1 MKLFNDLV
9 LKFTRPD
16 WSKNPELGLIDTIL
30 EKSPKLI
37 SLLQADVLSGSKES
51 EFGRKDTPTV
61 EQVIRA
67 AIYKEFKKMTY
78 RELEYAQADSRVCAT
93 FIKLE
98 ERKPYSFQVWQKYI
112 SKIKH
117 ESLQSFLVALNK
129 IAIKEGLEDLSAIR
143 TDSTVIETNIHYPTN
158 NSLAWDCIKEAHRLL
173 SHLAEK
179 EGIKVRDYRSGAKSN
194 YFKINNSKA
203 DKRVALFKK
212 QLVLF
217 TKSIR
222 QVDKFTKKK
231 DYITPEGLAIVL
243 ALEKLRPL
251 MEQVY
256 SMSYQKQIEG
266 KAVSNDQKLY
276 SIYELHTDII
286 VKGGREVLF
295 GHKVNLTDGKGKLIL
310 DCEILK
316 GNPSDSQL
324 LTQVLDRVKSNYGK
338 TPKNLATDGGYAS
351 KANLEK
357 AVDRGLV
364 NVVFNK
370 VVGSLKNIVSS
381 KNLQTRLKKWRSGI
395 EATISNLK
403 RGFNISRCNWKGWEH
418 FQSKVLWSVIAYNI
432 RAMTSLVIA
441 KFD

>member
-1 MKLFNDLV
+1 MQLFNELV
-9 LKFTRPD
+9 LKFDRPD

-30 EKSPKLI
+30 DKHPELVSILSGDI
-37 SLLQADVLSGSKES
+37 LSGSKLS
-51 EFGRKDTPTV
+51 DFGRKDTPTV

-67 AIYKEFKKMTY
+67 AIYKEFKKLTY
-78 RELEYAQADSRVCAT
+78 RDLEYAQSDSRICTT
-93 FIKLE
+93 FIKLD

-112 SKIKH
+112 SKVRQS
-117 ESLQSFLVALNK
+117 SLQDFLVSLNQ
-129 IAIKEGLEDLSAIR
+129 IAIEEGLEDLVSIR

-158 NSLAWDCIKEAHRLL
+158 NSLTWDCIKEAHRLL
-173 SHLAEK
+173 GHLAEK
-179 EGIKVRDYRSGAKSN
+179 EGVKIRDYRSGAKSN

-217 TKSIR
+217 TKSIN
-222 QVDKFTKKK
+222 QVDKFVKKK
-231 DYITPEGLAIVL
+231 DCTTIEGIVL
-243 ALEKLRPL
+243 IESLKKLQPL

-256 SMSYQKQIEG
+256 SMTHRKQIEG
-266 KAVSNDQKLY
+266 KPVPNDEKLF

-324 LTQVLDRVKSNYGK
+324 FGDTLERIKKNYGK
-338 TPKNLATDGGYAS
+338 TPKSVAADGGYAS
-351 KANLEK
+351 RANLGK
-357 AVDRGLV
+357 AADLGLT

-370 VVGSLKNIVSS
+370 VVGSLKNLTGS
-381 KNLQTRLKKWRSGI
+381 KHMETRLKKWRSGI
-395 EATISNLK
+395 EASISNLK
-403 RGFNISRCNWKGWEH
+403 RGFDISRCNWKGWEN

-432 RAMTSLVIA
+432 RVMTGSIIA
-441 KFD
+441 QIG